1 MSQMQLQPDD
11 PIRPLD
17 WRKLLPFKPA
27 ASSDRLGW
35 VGLEAAS

>member
-27 ASSDRLGW
+27 TSSDNSGFT
-35 VGLEAAS
+35 ASRVEL